1 MTLSKFLIFA
11 LAAVFV
17 ASYFPS
23 MAQSA
28 AQSFNDTWQVTLRH
42 RSFGEMRLHLNW
54 EISSDSTFQALS
66 HRKGVKNLVGG
77 FKATTGKIFKS
88 KSNAM
93 LRTGALTR
101 LEQGRYHLE
110 GTDMVFSG
118 VLVTPMSAMDI
129 KGRISGDSIR
139 AKIFQTGTERSLGM
153 LDGFRKT
160 SDNRIDDYAV
170 ITNSLM
176 EVFGENIYDA
186 RALQSKEW
194 RQFEARM
201 RKFSVKAQDDL
212 ELVAAFHTYSK
223 EIPFSHKGFYR
234 VESIKGRMR
243 LPFAPRP
250 GQITLEEQTPE
261 TVVLKVKSFY
271 CTAAEMDSAMQI
283 VLQKGYQN
291 LIVDLRGNGGGSL
304 EGGITLAG
312 YLAMEETY
320 TGVYLTQRWFRE
332 NPNPPTAQQL
342 ETMPAFTKADV
353 DAFAQ
358 ELDDHGFV
366 VLKARPGKQRFDGKL
381 FVLTDRGSASACE
394 PLTWNLKHTGRATI
408 VGEPTAGQMLSADSY
423 PVRSGF
429 VAVIPN
435 ADYYTPTGDRLD
447 LVGVQPNVEVKSA
460 QALQYVL
467 DQLAKK

>member
-1 MTLSKFLIFA
+1 MTLSKFLFFA

-17 ASYFPS
+17 AACFPS

-28 AQSFNDTWQVTLRH
+28 AQSVNGAWQVTLRH
-42 RSFGEMRLHLNW
+42 RSFGEMRLHLDW
-54 EISSDSTFQALS
+54 KVESDSTFQALS
-66 HRKGVKNLVGG
+66 HRKGVRNLVGG
-77 FKATTGKIFKS
+77 FKATAGKIFKS

-101 LEQGRYHLE
+101 LENGRYRME
-110 GTDMVFSG
+110 GADMVFTG
-118 VLVTPMSAMDI
+118 VLHTPMSSMDI

-139 AKIFQTGTERSLGM
+139 AGVFQAGTDRVLGSV
-153 LDGFRKT
+153 DGFRTTT
-160 SDNRIDDYAV
+160 SYRIDDYVA
-170 ITNSLM
+170 ITHSLM

-194 RQFEARM
+194 KEFEAKM
-201 RKFSVKAQDDL
+201 RRFSNKAQDDL
-212 ELVAAFHTYSK
+212 ELIAAFHNYSK
-223 EIPFSHKGFYR
+223 DLKFSHKGFYR

-250 GQITLEEQTPE
+250 NQITLEEQTPE
-261 TVVLKVKSFY
+261 TVVLRVKSFS
-271 CTAAEMDSAMQI
+271 CTAAEMDSAMQM
-283 VLQKGYQN
+283 VLQKGYKN

-312 YLAMEETY
+312 YLTNEETP

-332 NPNPPTAQQL
+332 NPAPPTAQQL
-342 ETMPAFTKADV
+342 ETMPAFAKADV
-353 DAFAQ
+353 NSFAQ
-358 ELDDHGFV
+358 ELDDQGFV
-366 VLKARPGKQRFDGKL
+366 VLKARPGKQRFDGQL

-394 PLTWNLKHTGRATI
+394 PLTWNLKHTGRATV

-429 VAVIPN
+429 VAIIPN
-435 ADYYTPTGDRLD
+435 ADYYTPTGERLD
-447 LVGVQPNVEVKSA
+447 LVGVKPNIEVKSA